1 MAPRRRTKTESPEEH
16 EPSKEPEDLANAGKQ
31 EEEEEGKQEEEEETP
46 VEAVELPENIV
57 EERIYTVPLQAAWRV
72 PAWRRTPKA
81 MRVLREFVSRHMKP
95 ESMKLTRELNER
107 VWDKG
112 IQNPPRRIRIR
123 AVKDSEGVVTVYLHE
138 GGK

>member
-1 MAPRRRTKTESPEEH
+1 MANRRRTKTKPTEEH
-16 EPSKEPEDLANAGKQ
+16 DSSAEPADLTDAAEGEA
-31 EEEEEGKQEEEEETP
+31 EEEAEEETGA
-46 VEAVELPENIV
+46 EGVELPENIV

-81 MRVLREFVSRHMKP
+81 MRLLREFVSRHMKP
-95 ESMKLTRELNER
+95 ESMKLTKELNER

-123 AVKDSEGVVTVYLHE
+123 AVKDNEGVVTIYLHE